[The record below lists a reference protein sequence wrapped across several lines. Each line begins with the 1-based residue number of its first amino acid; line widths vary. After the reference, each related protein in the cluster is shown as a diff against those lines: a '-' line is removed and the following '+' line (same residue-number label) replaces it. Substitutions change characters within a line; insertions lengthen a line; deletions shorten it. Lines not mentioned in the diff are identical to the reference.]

1 MIDPDGTHFHCQ
13 HWSNSCCVKAY
24 LCTTREEETKQSGCR
39 GFFLLQKKKKN
50 NHRFKKKPETA
61 FVIYLHD
68 LPVYFYIM

>member
-50 NHRFKKKPETA
+50 NHRFKKNQK
-61 FVIYLHD
+61 
-68 LPVYFYIM
+68 LPLSFICMICLFIFT